1 MSEFAVDNDSLRCL
15 TCGRVIIGSS
25 FADHSAIEHLAY
37 DGEDPPPP
45 VAPVATRKRTL
56 PRSKPSSRRPPLLGV
71 TPSMLEFSSSRRAC
85 RVAMLAAIPGFGVV
99 RAEAVV
105 KRFPTF
111 RALRKASAEELAEI
125 IILKSPLGMRL
136 GLAIQRVLR

>member
-25 FADHSAIEHLAY
+25 FADHSAIEHVAY

-45 VAPVATRKRTL
+45 VATRKRTF

-125 IILKSPLGMRL
+125 IIRKSPLGMRL